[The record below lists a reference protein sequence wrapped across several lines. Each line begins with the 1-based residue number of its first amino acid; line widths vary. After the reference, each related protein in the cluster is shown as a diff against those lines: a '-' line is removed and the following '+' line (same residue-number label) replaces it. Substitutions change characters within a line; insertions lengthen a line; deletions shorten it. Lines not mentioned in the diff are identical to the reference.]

1 MLKSSNNI
9 NEINSLSDG
18 SKMEGNLTTNSDIRI
33 DGQLNGSLHTEGRLV
48 LGETG
53 IIEGE
58 VICGSAIISGELKA
72 TIKTE
77 GLLTLQASSKLSG
90 EIIAGKLSVEPGAV
104 FSGKCSMGPIIKD
117 INKAAEKDKNSKSEK
132 TA

>member
-1 MLKSSNNI
+1 MLKSSNSVS
-9 NEINSLSDG
+9 EINSLSNG
-18 SKMEGNLTTNSDIRI
+18 SKMKGSLTTKSDIRI
-33 DGQLNGSLHTEGRLV
+33 DGHLNGALHTEGRLV
-48 LGETG
+48 LGEKG

-58 VICGSAIISGELKA
+58 VVCGSAIISGELKA

-77 GLLTLQASSKLSG
+77 GLLTLQSSSKLSG
-90 EIIAGKLSVEPGAV
+90 EIIAGKLAVEPGAI

-117 INKAAEKDKNSKSEK
+117 INKSPNKDKHSKSEK